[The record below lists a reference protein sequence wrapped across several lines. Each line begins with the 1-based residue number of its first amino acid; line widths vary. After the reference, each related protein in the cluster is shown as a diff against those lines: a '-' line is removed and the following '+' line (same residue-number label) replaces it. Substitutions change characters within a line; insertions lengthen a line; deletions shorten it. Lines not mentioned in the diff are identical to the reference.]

1 MVYGIN
7 QGKNN
12 ERFTKMIKKIKQ
24 LFVTALASTML
35 FAPLAMAP
43 AAHAESFNLQD
54 SVCSGTNIDL
64 TKTDSSCVTDTTA
77 DTKVNDT
84 VKLALNLFSAI
95 VGIIAVV
102 MIIVGGIKYITS
114 GGDSGNVTAAKNTIL
129 YAVIGLVVVA
139 LAQIIVKFVLG
150 RFVGG
155 GSA

>member
-1 MVYGIN
+1 
-7 QGKNN
+7 
-12 ERFTKMIKKIKQ
+12 MIKKIKQ

-35 FAPLAMAP
+35 LAPLAMVP
-43 AAHAESFNLQD
+43 VAHAETFNLQD

>member
-1 MVYGIN
+1 
-7 QGKNN
+7 
-12 ERFTKMIKKIKQ
+12 MIKKIKQ
-24 LFVTALASTML
+24 LFVTALATSML
-35 FAPLAMAP
+35 LAPLAMVP
-43 AAHAESFNLQD
+43 LAHAETSDLQG
-54 SVCSGTNIDL
+54 SLCSGTNINL
-64 TKTDSSCVTDTTA
+64 TKTDSSCLTDTTA
-77 DTKVNDT
+77 DTQVNDT

-150 RFVGG
+150 RFVGNG
-155 GSA
+155 A

>member
-1 MVYGIN
+1 
-7 QGKNN
+7 
-12 ERFTKMIKKIKQ
+12 MIKKIKQ

-35 FAPLAMAP
+35 LAPLAIVP
-43 AAHAESFNLQD
+43 VAHAATFDLPG
-54 SVCSGTNIDL
+54 SVCGGVGIDIN
-64 TKTDSSCVTDTTA
+64 TADPSCVSDTTSQ
-77 DTKVNDT
+77 TKVNDT
-84 VKLALNLFSAI
+84 VKLGLNLFSAI

-150 RFVGG
+150 RFVGNG
-155 GSA
+155 A